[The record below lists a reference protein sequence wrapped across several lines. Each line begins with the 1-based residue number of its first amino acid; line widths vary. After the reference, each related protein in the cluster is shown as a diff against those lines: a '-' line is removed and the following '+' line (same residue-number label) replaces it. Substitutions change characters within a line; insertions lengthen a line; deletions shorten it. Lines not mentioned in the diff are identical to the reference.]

1 MLICWGDSI
10 NKDSL
15 LLWKWVQAP
24 DRPVMRLRRI
34 ISYKHTKTVFTEK
47 NFSLIVKKWDLL
59 VDGSRARCHVAS
71 IRAAEGAAFGLF
83 AGV

>member
-1 MLICWGDSI
+1 
-10 NKDSL
+10 
-15 LLWKWVQAP
+15 
-24 DRPVMRLRRI
+24 MRLRRI

-71 IRAAEGAAFGLF
+71 IRAAEGATDMAAPVSSLRGFRNMC
-83 AGV
+83 GV